1 MAEMLMKQKKVRCPE
16 CRHTVFKRTMTEPV
30 EILVSKDCITDSL
43 VQAPFETI
51 AEFHCAKCGRKLNQ
65 EEMRI

>member
-1 MAEMLMKQKKVRCPE
+1 MTMKQKKIKCPK
-16 CRHTVFKRTMTEPV
+16 CRYAVFKRTMTEPV

-51 AEFHCAKCGRKLNQ
+51 AEFYCAKCGRKLKH
-65 EEMRI
+65 EEMKA